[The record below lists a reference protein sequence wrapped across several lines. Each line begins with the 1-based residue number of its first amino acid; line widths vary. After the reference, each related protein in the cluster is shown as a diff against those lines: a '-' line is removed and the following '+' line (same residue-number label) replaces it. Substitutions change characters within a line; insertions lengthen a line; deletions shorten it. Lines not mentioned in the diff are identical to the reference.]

1 MWGGVWSVLARVGW
15 CLGRFG
21 WCCGRWLRRWVV
33 THLAGVLQV
42 GNLDTPVDEEMV
54 WELLTQAAPV
64 QSVHLPRD
72 RITNAHQA
80 RLHCSTMV

>member
-1 MWGGVWSVLARVGW
+1 MGLCPRSLDPPPCV
-15 CLGRFG
+15 
-21 WCCGRWLRRWVV
+21 
-33 THLAGVLQV
+33 QV

-80 RLHCSTMV
+80 RSALVAAVLS